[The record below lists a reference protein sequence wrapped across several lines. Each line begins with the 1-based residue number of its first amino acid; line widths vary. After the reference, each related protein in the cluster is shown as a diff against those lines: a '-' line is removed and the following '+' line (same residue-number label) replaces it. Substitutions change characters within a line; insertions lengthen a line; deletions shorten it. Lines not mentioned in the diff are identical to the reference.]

1 MKKKG
6 GKLNMKKRKLSF
18 ERRENPLMNYLKNK
32 VLLVRKLN
40 RGEKNSRDISKEIG
54 EFFDSPEKYFEK
66 NSPVTIGKKINIFDM
81 DDNRLRRLKKLKT
94 QKNIDPNLYRRLTGL
109 GIHGVSLFNSLIN
122 PSKNKDD
129 LKSKFEVINNDQL
142 KMIFDIYRKT
152 DHNLIS
158 DNSDD
163 KSQSS
168 NNESN
173 VFLQK
178 SYLEERKKL
187 IDKNRIYSNFHKKL
201 EDKIPINIKEG
212 LDIQRKK
219 INLIKSSELEN
230 QKISKYLSRRIKKPL
245 ESLLLN
251 RIESFRF
258 KNEVIK
264 EMEFNKPSEENAKFK
279 WNLSLRR
286 PEHFRGTRKVYVSL
300 DDKNTSPFWSLFIE
314 KSPKQKDITVKPDY
328 VLSEGE
334 IRHFKKQSNSLQKVK
349 IEDNENPYFHTV
361 ENLDGIY
368 IKGRNLFNLEYKR
381 EIIDSKTNKI
391 WHKVFTENGKTI
403 TLAEVNKVYGNE
415 TFFKDYNESVTEK
428 NMTNR
433 FGRINFM
440 DSM

>member
-1 MKKKG
+1 MRQLIQTDEENKEKEDKVMSE
-6 GKLNMKKRKLSF
+6 LEEKR
-18 ERRENPLMNYLKNK
+18 
-32 VLLVRKLN
+32 N
-40 RGEKNSRDISKEIG
+40 RSKSKQE
-54 EFFDSPEKYFEK
+54 
-66 NSPVTIGKKINIFDM
+66 KKIDE
-81 DDNRLRRLKKLKT
+81 DLEKLREKIKEKEKMRERMMESET
-94 QKNIDPNLYRRLTGL
+94 D
-109 GIHGVSLFNSLIN
+109 
-122 PSKNKDD
+122 KD
-129 LKSKFEVINNDQL
+129 
-142 KMIFDIYRKT
+142 KMTNTEFM
-152 DHNLIS
+152 N
-158 DNSDD
+158 NSDD

-187 IDKNRIYSNFHKKL
+187 IDKNRIFSNLHKKL

-300 DDKNTSPFWSLFIE
+300 NDKNTSPFWSLFIE

-349 IEDNENPYFHTV
+349 IEDKENPYFHTV

-415 TFFKDYNESVTEK
+415 TFFKDYNEGITEK

-433 FGRINFM
+433 LGRINFM

>member
-40 RGEKNSRDISKEIG
+40 RGEKNSRDIGKEIG

-129 LKSKFEVINNDQL
+129 LKSKFEVINNEQL

-187 IDKNRIYSNFHKKL
+187 IDKNRIFSNLHKKL

-230 QKISKYLSRRIKKPL
+230 QKISKYLSRRVKKPL

-264 EMEFNKPSEENAKFK
+264 EIEFNKPSEE
-279 WNLSLRR
+279 
-286 PEHFRGTRKVYVSL
+286 
-300 DDKNTSPFWSLFIE
+300 D
-314 KSPKQKDITVKPDY
+314 
-328 VLSEGE
+328 
-334 IRHFKKQSNSLQKVK
+334 
-349 IEDNENPYFHTV
+349 
-361 ENLDGIY
+361 
-368 IKGRNLFNLEYKR
+368 
-381 EIIDSKTNKI
+381 
-391 WHKVFTENGKTI
+391 
-403 TLAEVNKVYGNE
+403 
-415 TFFKDYNESVTEK
+415 
-428 NMTNR
+428 
-433 FGRINFM
+433 
-440 DSM
+440 

>member
-40 RGEKNSRDISKEIG
+40 RGEKNSRDIGKEIG

-129 LKSKFEVINNDQL
+129 LKSKFEVINNEQL

-187 IDKNRIYSNFHKKL
+187 IDKNRIFSNLHKKL

-230 QKISKYLSRRIKKPL
+230 QKISKYLSRRVKKPL

-264 EMEFNKPSEENAKFK
+264 EMEFKFEK
-279 WNLSLRR
+279 
-286 PEHFRGTRKVYVSL
+286 TR
-300 DDKNTSPFWSLFIE
+300 
-314 KSPKQKDITVKPDY
+314 
-328 VLSEGE
+328 
-334 IRHFKKQSNSLQKVK
+334 
-349 IEDNENPYFHTV
+349 
-361 ENLDGIY
+361 
-368 IKGRNLFNLEYKR
+368 
-381 EIIDSKTNKI
+381 
-391 WHKVFTENGKTI
+391 
-403 TLAEVNKVYGNE
+403 
-415 TFFKDYNESVTEK
+415 TF
-428 NMTNR
+428 
-433 FGRINFM
+433 
-440 DSM
+440 

>member
-1 MKKKG
+1 
-6 GKLNMKKRKLSF
+6 
-18 ERRENPLMNYLKNK
+18 
-32 VLLVRKLN
+32 
-40 RGEKNSRDISKEIG
+40 
-54 EFFDSPEKYFEK
+54 
-66 NSPVTIGKKINIFDM
+66 
-81 DDNRLRRLKKLKT
+81 
-94 QKNIDPNLYRRLTGL
+94 
-109 GIHGVSLFNSLIN
+109 LIN

-129 LKSKFEVINNDQL
+129 LKSKFEVINNEQL

-187 IDKNRIYSNFHKKL
+187 IDKNRIFSNLHKKL

-230 QKISKYLSRRIKKPL
+230 QKISKYLSRRVKKPL

-300 DDKNTSPFWSLFIE
+300 NDKNTSPFWSLFIE

-349 IEDNENPYFHTV
+349 IEDNKNPYFNTV

-415 TFFKDYNESVTEK
+415 TFFKDYNEGITEK